1 MKLVQLENYKL
12 TISDEALFI
21 KSFAA
26 LWNRDKSE
34 DKSKALSELGY
45 LYFQYDPRS
54 DYMYLDDENERF
66 EAIKKS
72 EGLPA
77 TWKPD
82 KLLIAAASDYIK
94 LTQTTSSLLLEDTRG
109 AISKIR
115 RFLREL
121 DMYETDDKGK
131 PKYTINTITSAVNQ
145 MPKLAKDLAA
155 AEKEIAKEITEN
167 NRMRGKKEKK
177 ICEDGM

>member
-1 MKLVQLENYKL
+1 MKLVQLDNYKL

-72 EGLPA
+72 EGLSA

-82 KLLIAAASDYIK
+82 KLILAAASDYIK

-145 MPKLAKDLAA
+145 MPKLAKDLAN

-167 NRMRGKKEKK
+167 SKMRGKKEKK